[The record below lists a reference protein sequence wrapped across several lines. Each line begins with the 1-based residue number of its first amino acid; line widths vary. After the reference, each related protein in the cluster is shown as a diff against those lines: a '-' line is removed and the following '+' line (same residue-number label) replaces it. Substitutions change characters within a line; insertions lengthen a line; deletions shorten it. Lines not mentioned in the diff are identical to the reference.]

1 MLGLAALVFAAYAI
15 ILRFPFIQDD
25 WGWISRFQSN
35 HPDEI
40 LKSIFA
46 IKGTIFFRPLAG
58 LYLYVMY
65 LVFGA
70 HPLPFHLVALIILIA
85 NSWLVTAI
93 MRVITR
99 DMVISYA
106 SGFVYAMGAS
116 VHLECLL
123 WAVGIHDLGGSFFFL
138 LSMLLFLKERPAW
151 SVAAFCV
158 GCLFK
163 ETVLV
168 LPFIV
173 AGYLLIMGQRL
184 DASSRTKAFNGFVA
198 MVIAFCALVGIK
210 LAGMSPFNLAP
221 SHPYVIRL
229 LGRHILSGLFSYM
242 TWMVQCFDPFLAI
255 QGTTIKY
262 VLNDLLLVSLFSVW
276 LAARE
281 DGEEQRATGAK
292 PLLFLLVW
300 LCVALAPVIFLPNH
314 SYRYYAM
321 YALPAFIGIVLLQ
334 VRLLSGSVR
343 VGRRAGRAL
352 VVCVAAGAV
361 ILSLL
366 QSHKM
371 LHEGRGQRTLADG
384 TNGLIRKAAS
394 VEIVHDSLMKRL
406 PTLPRDATILLGDAE
421 MGSFDKDSGFRVWYG
436 DQSIN
441 VYSLNDF
448 VCDETGSYVLVP
460 IENEARGIGGASL
473 KKIYLDPDKIYVF
486 RVDET
491 GLRPVN
497 LDNMLKRAAPPAR

>member
-1 MLGLAALVFAAYAI
+1 M
-15 ILRFPFIQDD
+15 
-25 WGWISRFQSN
+25 
-35 HPDEI
+35 
-40 LKSIFA
+40 
-46 IKGTIFFRPLAG
+46 T
-58 LYLYVMY
+58 
-65 LVFGA
+65 
-70 HPLPFHLVALIILIA
+70 
-85 NSWLVTAI
+85 
-93 MRVITR
+93 
-99 DMVISYA
+99 
-106 SGFVYAMGAS
+106 GAS
-116 VHLECLL
+116 AKHSQTRRKSN
-123 WAVGIHDLGGSFFFL
+123 WF
-138 LSMLLFLKERPAW
+138 
-151 SVAAFCV
+151 
-158 GCLFK
+158 
-163 ETVLV
+163 
-168 LPFIV
+168 
-173 AGYLLIMGQRL
+173 
-184 DASSRTKAFNGFVA
+184 
-198 MVIAFCALVGIK
+198 ALVGIK

-242 TWMVQCFDPFLAI
+242 AWMVQCFDPFLAI

-281 DGEEQRATGAK
+281 HGEEQRATGAK

-300 LCVALAPVIFLPNH
+300 LCFALVPVIFLPNH

-334 VRLLSGSVR
+334 VRLLSDSVR
-343 VGRRAGRAL
+343 LGRRGGRAL

-361 ILSLL
+361 ILSVL

-394 VEIVHDSLMKRL
+394 VEIVHDSLMKKL

-448 VCDETGSYVLVP
+448 VCDETGAYVLVP
-460 IENEARGIGGASL
+460 IENEARGIGGARL

-486 RVDET
+486 RLDET